1 MKRIIAGLLLL
12 SGTLAAWSADEPKPQ
27 HNHLGSGEIAEG
39 WILLFDG
46 ETTFGWQSPNGS
58 KWTVYEG
65 TLAPQ
70 AEKQGLLVTTTA
82 FNDYELKFEAMSRE
96 RGSQNTVLMG
106 CNADGTFKGRQLP
119 ANHRLIF
126 GGNWFEYTIRF
137 EKGSITGVS
146 QVSKGSGFNA
156 FGGAT
161 KSPQFFGKEVKV
173 APGHIALSGNGMI
186 FRSIKL
192 RPLDTQTIFN
202 SRDLTGWKEHPD
214 KKSKFT
220 VTPEGWLNIK
230 DGPGDLQTNRKWD
243 NFLLQLECISNGQHL
258 NSGVFF
264 RCRPGEYQ
272 QGYEAQIH
280 NGFLD
285 EAAKE
290 YTIEEYDPASNEL
303 KEKKKI
309 KSPALDYG
317 TGGIYRRMP
326 VRKAMSR
333 DNQWFGMTVVAN
345 GRHLSTW
352 VNGIQVVDWTDN
364 RPLKDNA
371 RNGCRLEAGPI
382 SLQGH
387 DPTTDLSFRNIRIAE
402 FAERK
407 IPDLR
412 KKE

>member
-12 SGTLAAWSADEPKPQ
+12 SVMLAAWSADEPQSQ
-27 HNHLGSGEIAEG
+27 HNRLTSGEIADG

-46 ETTFGWQSPNGS
+46 ETTFGWHSPNDS
-58 KWTVYEG
+58 KWTIFEG
-65 TLAPQ
+65 MLAPQ
-70 AEKQGLLVTTTA
+70 ADKPGLLVTTTA
-82 FNDYELKFEAMSRE
+82 FNDYELKFEAMARNRNPTS
-96 RGSQNTVLMG
+96 VHLG
-106 CNADGTFKGRQLP
+106 CNADGTTKGRQTFGDV
-119 ANHRLIF
+119 RLI
-126 GGNWFEYTIRF
+126 GGIWIEYTVRF
-137 EKGSITGVS
+137 QMGSIRDLS
-146 QVSKGSGFNA
+146 QVSKGSGPVFR
-156 FGGAT
+156 GAT
-161 KSPQFFGKEVKV
+161 KTPFSKLGEIKV
-173 APGHIALSGNGMI
+173 APGHIALSGNSMI

-192 RPLDTQTIFN
+192 RPLDTKTIFN

-220 VTPEGWLNIK
+220 VTSEGWLNIK
-230 DGPGDLQTNRKWD
+230 DGPGDLQTEAKWD
-243 NFLLQLECISNGQHL
+243 NFILQLECISNGRHL

-285 EAAKE
+285 QADKE

-303 KEKKKI
+303 REKKKI

-326 VRKAMSR
+326 VRRAMAR
-333 DNQWFGMTVVAN
+333 DNQWFGMTVAAN

-402 FAERK
+402 LAERK
-407 IPDLR
+407 QPGLQR
-412 KKE
+412 KE